1 MGTHPLPY
9 SHGRTILT
17 TTTSIIIT
25 TVITTITLQTVVVVI
40 MEVAG
45 QPRDSLYQT
54 LVRNIVAVLI

>member
-9 SHGRTILT
+9 SLGRTILT
-17 TTTSIIIT
+17 TTIIIIT
-25 TVITTITLQTVVVVI
+25 TVITAITLQTIVVVI

-54 LVRNIVAVLI
+54 LVRSTVAVLI